1 MSNNN
6 GIIPELT
13 LKDKLN
19 WSYILGVAVLNFH
32 NSVIKVEGEQSEQEV
47 REAALC
53 LFNSIPASWRA
64 DDQLLEQEL
73 KEAIKIRKV
82 DVRNTY
88 CGRRVGKPRYEDEE
102 YIEPFKLY
110 HAVINVMDRKGL
122 LSKMQRTEIIDGM
135 FNDGDNNKTENIEL
149 P

>member
-1 MSNNN
+1 MSNSNI
-6 GIIPELT
+6 IIPELT

-19 WSYILGVAVLNFH
+19 WTYILANAVLNFH

-53 LFNSIPASWRA
+53 LYYSIPESWKTA
-64 DDQLLEQEL
+64 DALFAEEL
-73 KEAIKIRKV
+73 KKAITIRKV

-88 CGRRVGKPRYEDEE
+88 CGHKVGQPRYEDEE
-102 YIEPFKLY
+102 YIEPYKLF
-110 HAVINVMDRKGL
+110 HACVNVMDRKGL
-122 LSKMQRTEIIDGM
+122 LSKTRMTEIIDGM
-135 FNDGDNNKTENIEL
+135 FNDGDNNATENIEL

>member
-1 MSNNN
+1 MSNSNI
-6 GIIPELT
+6 IIPELT

-19 WSYILGVAVLNFH
+19 WTYILANAVLNFH
-32 NSVIKVEGEQSEQEV
+32 NSIIKTEGEQSEQEI

-64 DDQLLEQEL
+64 DDQLLAQEL
-73 KEAIKIRKV
+73 KEAIKTRKV
-82 DVRNTY
+82 DVRREY
-88 CGRRVGKPRYEDEE
+88 CGRKVGQPRYEDEE
-102 YIEPFKLY
+102 YIEPYKLF
-110 HAVINVMDRKGL
+110 HACVNVMDRKGL
-122 LSKMQRTEIIDGM
+122 LSKTRMTEIIDGM